1 MKGSTSKDTEEKP
14 VKRKAKSSTEN
25 GIASFFK
32 KPEVDRVTP
41 EAAKVPDGFKATELK
56 VKQFKPNAAVGRK
69 VGKPALKVVDPPPF
83 HAVRAT
89 TNDVGFL
96 DRLKIREFVLKCIP
110 YSASHDL

>member
-1 MKGSTSKDTEEKP
+1 MKDSASKDAEEKP
-14 VKRKAKSSTEN
+14 VNHKGKSSAEN

-41 EAAKVPDGFKATELK
+41 EATKVPDGFKADELK
-56 VKQFKPNAAVGRK
+56 VKEFKPKPTVGPKIR
-69 VGKPALKVVDPPPF
+69 KPALKVVHPPTF

-89 TNDVGFL
+89 TDDAGFL

-110 YSASHDL
+110 HSASHG